1 MNENETGRLNPE
13 PEFTTAPSTDQEPPR
28 PQSKLGI
35 ASFIIGL
42 VSIIGFIVCIIIA
55 TSSIMNYIESN
66 GKTIRNIE
74 EISSNIPLLAAGLLM
89 IVCVGLSFVG
99 LILGIV
105 GACMKNTRK
114 AFSIIG
120 IVLNSLLTVGFVAL
134 FIFGIIMQ
142 AAAS

>member
-1 MNENETGRLNPE
+1 MTENETDRLNPE
-13 PEFTTAPSTDQEPPR
+13 PGFTTEPFAGQEPPR

-42 VSIIGFIVCIIIA
+42 VSIIGFIICIIIA
-55 TSSIMNYIESN
+55 TSSIMNYIDGN
-66 GKTIRNIE
+66 GKTIQNIE

-89 IVCVGLSFVG
+89 LVCVGLSFVG

-120 IVLNSLLTVGFVAL
+120 IVLNSLLTVGFIGL

-142 AAAS
+142 TAAG